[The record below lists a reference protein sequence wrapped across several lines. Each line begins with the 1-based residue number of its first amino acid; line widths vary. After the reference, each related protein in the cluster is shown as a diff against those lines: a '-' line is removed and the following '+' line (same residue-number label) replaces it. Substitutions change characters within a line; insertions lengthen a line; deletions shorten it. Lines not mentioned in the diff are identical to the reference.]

1 MKHLIKKGFT
11 IIELLVVILIIGILV
26 GIAIPHIVGIQDQA
40 NIVKAEAELRLLET
54 GIESVYVNSKPNAYP
69 ATSATICNSTLNSA
83 SPLIVAEILYDP
95 FRTTTEYNYILA
107 TNSRYYVAFSY
118 GPDGAADITGIGNTG
133 VIAGTNDDDIFATNG
148 DGTFA

>member
-1 MKHLIKKGFT
+1 MKRLIKKGFT

-26 GIAIPHIVGIQDQA
+26 GIAIPHIVGIQEQA
-40 NIVKAEAELRLLET
+40 NITKAEAELRLLET

-69 ATSATICNSTLNSA
+69 ASSTTICDTTLNSE

-95 FRTTTEYNYILA
+95 FRTSAEYNYILS
-107 TNSRYYVAFSY
+107 TNGRYYVAFSY